1 MSANVANWFILMRHA
16 KSDWSGGVTD
26 DYLRPLAE
34 RGIRDACRMGEW
46 LNQSG
51 YLPRSIMSS
60 PAFRTQQTAKLFG
73 AGLGWDTESIT
84 SWHKALFHGSKST
97 IREALRLGHG
107 PCGVMLVGHN
117 PGLEEFLQWVL
128 APGQLG
134 NRWSKIFPTAAI
146 YVLAAE
152 TNVSVLSQGSAKILA
167 HQRPK
172 LLDNK

>member
-1 MSANVANWFILMRHA
+1 MSANVGNWFILMRHA

-26 DYLRPLAE
+26 DHLRPLAE
-34 RGIRDACRMGEW
+34 RGTRDACRMGQW

-60 PAFRTQQTAKLFG
+60 TAFRTQQTVKLLG
-73 AGLGWDTESIT
+73 AGLGCDTESIT
-84 SWHKALFHGSKST
+84 SWHKALYHSSKST

-128 APGQLG
+128 APGQLD
-134 NRWSKIFPTAAI
+134 NARRKIFPTAAI

-152 TNVSVLSQGSAKILA
+152 MDVSVLSRGCARILA

-172 LLDNK
+172 LLDNQ